1 MVEDNNPRVDASI
14 GDGPT
19 LVLRHAGSPK
29 SVPNVS
35 RLVAGD
41 VILGRY
47 TVVRELGEGGMG
59 VVYQCLDTVGGVEV
73 AVKGLPPEVSRNADE
88 MEDIRANYQLVR
100 KLRHPNI
107 AGATSLERDDSTGAY
122 YLVMDLAQG
131 VTLKSWVRRNASAS
145 REARI
150 AILRQVAAALD
161 YAHTE
166 KVIHR
171 DVKPENVM
179 VDAEG
184 RVKVL
189 DFGLAAQIRSSQSR
203 TSDAVTSTGGTPG
216 YKSPEQW
223 RGRAQQTPADIY
235 SFGVV
240 AYWMLAGH
248 LPFDGD
254 DPVVLGHAVLTEPVE
269 PVEGLPEYMNA
280 ALAKALAKKPE
291 ERFATCAAFMDAL
304 EGKGDSGRKERK
316 EAGGA
321 QLAATAGHAT
331 TGGARSRATVG
342 ILIVAALALI
352 AIGGWWLFGGKNR
365 SSVSRTGTTGIP
377 PVALVTPGTTGMPP
391 VALGTPGTTG
401 IPPVARVTSGTTGV
415 PPVASEPRNST
426 TQTITLP
433 GGVKMEMIY
442 VEPGSFTM
450 GSPDSAERNLE
461 DAKQHRVTLTKGYW
475 IGKYPVTQ
483 AQWNALVSAMD
494 VSFDGRQPTAWFS
507 KSGRGCE
514 VVKDMD
520 TSDFPMESIN
530 WNDSMSLVDA
540 LNRNDREGWHWSLPT
555 EAQWEFAA
563 RGGNKSRGYMYS
575 GGVDL
580 ETVGWY
586 YENSGEI
593 KLLDYNWSFDDLRSN
608 KCRPHSVREKGVGN
622 ELGIVGMSGNVYE
635 WCADWYGD
643 YPDGSVIDPKGPA
656 SGGGKVLRG
665 GSWSNDAL
673 HCRSAYRIWG
683 SPDFLYSIC
692 GMRLCCSSRPRE

>member
-291 ERFATCAAFMDAL
+291 ERFASCAAFMDAL

-331 TGGARSRATVG
+331 TRGARSRATVG
-342 ILIVAALALI
+342 ILIVAALALL

-365 SSVSRTGTTGIP
+365 SSVSRTGTTGVS
-377 PVALVTPGTTGMPP
+377 PVARDTPGTTGMPP

-401 IPPVARVTSGTTGV
+401 IPPVALGTPGTTGM

-494 VSFDGRQPTAWFS
+494 VSFGGRQPTAWFS

-520 TSDFPMESIN
+520 TSEFPMESIN
-530 WNDSMSLVDA
+530 WNDSMALVDA
-540 LNRNDREGWHWSLPT
+540 LNRNEREGWLWSLPT

-563 RGGNKSRGYMYS
+563 RGGNKSLGYMFS
-575 GGVDL
+575 GGDDL
-580 ETVGWY
+580 QSVGWY
-586 YENSGEI
+586 YANSGVA
-593 KLLDYNWSFDDLRSN
+593 KLSDGNWAFDDLKNN
-608 KCRPHSVREKGVGN
+608 KCRPHSVREGGIGN
-622 ELGIVGMSGNVYE
+622 ELGIVGMSGNVCE

-643 YPDGSVIDPKGPA
+643 YPDGSVTDPKGPV
-656 SGGGKVLRG
+656 SGPGRVLRG

-673 HCRSAYRIWG
+673 HCRSAYRVWG
-683 SPDFLYSIC
+683 SSDFHYSIC
-692 GMRLCCSSRPRE
+692 GLRLCCSAKARE